1 MKISEKYSNA
11 IIEITNSKD
20 VSIKQLGS
28 LQFNIIQMKKEKQKL
43 IEIIEKLKQ
52 DEQILIK
59 QISDEYGQ
67 GFIDPNTWEFFPKET
82 QQDQTQ
88 QLTQNQQYNSE
99 SV

>member
-82 QQDQTQ
+82 QQDQIQ

>member
-82 QQDQTQ
+82 QQDQIQ
-88 QLTQNQQYNSE
+88 QLTQNQQYDSE

>member
-11 IIEITNSKD
+11 IVEITKFKE
-20 VSIKQLGS
+20 VAIKQLGT
-28 LQFNIIQMKKEKQKL
+28 LQYNIIQMKKEKQKL
-43 IEIIEKLKQ
+43 IETIEKLKQ

-88 QLTQNQQYNSE
+88 QLTQNQQQDSE

>member
-20 VSIKQLGS
+20 VSIKQLGT

-52 DEQILIK
+52 DE
-59 QISDEYGQ
+59 
-67 GFIDPNTWEFFPKET
+67 
-82 QQDQTQ
+82 
-88 QLTQNQQYNSE
+88 
-99 SV
+99 